1 MAAGKQKPA
10 GTDAVRLK
18 GWFGA
23 HKYLTLRRI
32 SQIGILALFMF
43 SPWIAKQTEVWLVK
57 GNLASSLTLDVLP
70 LTDPYVLLQSL
81 LAGLWPVTTGF
92 IGAAIVLAFYLLV
105 GGRVYCSWVCPINM
119 VTDAAGW
126 LRDKLNIKGGAHISR
141 DTRYWI
147 LGFTLLLALITGT
160 LAWELVNPV
169 SMVFR
174 GLVFGIGF
182 GWAVIVIIFLL
193 DLLVSRHAWCGSLC
207 PVGAF
212 YGLLGQASLLRI
224 NAYQRAQCDDCMDCF
239 KVCPEPQVIKLPLK
253 GEAKGIGP
261 VITSGHCTNCG
272 RCIDVCAKDVFRFD
286 VRIHNATHNVL
297 AKEVKEVV
305 S

>member
-1 MAAGKQKPA
+1 MDGQRSRWQ
-10 GTDAVRLK
+10 T
-18 GWFGA
+18 
-23 HKYLTLRRI
+23 HKYLLLRRI
-32 SQIGILALFMF
+32 SQIGILLLFLL
-43 SPWIAKQTEVWLVK
+43 SPWIAQQTEVWVVK
-57 GNLASSLTLDVLP
+57 GNLASSLTLGVLP
-70 LTDPYVLLQSL
+70 LTDPYVLVQSI
-81 LAGLWPVTTGF
+81 LAGQWPVSTAF

-119 VTDAAGW
+119 VTDAAAW
-126 LRDKLNIKGGAHISR
+126 LRDKLNIKGGAHLGR
-141 DTRYWI
+141 ETRYWI
-147 LGFTLLLALITGT
+147 LGFTLLLALLTGT
-160 LAWELVNPV
+160 IAWELVNPV

-182 GWAVIVIIFLL
+182 GWAVIVVIFLL

-212 YGLLGQASLLRI
+212 YGLLGEASVLRI
-224 NAYQRAQCDDCMDCF
+224 SAYQRAQCDDCMDCF
-239 KVCPEPQVIKLPLK
+239 KVCPEPQVIKLPLR
-253 GEAKGIGP
+253 GEAKGVGP
-261 VITSGHCTNCG
+261 VITSGQCTNCG

-286 VRIHNATHNVL
+286 VRMHNATHNVL